1 MSKQQ
6 ERINTHL
13 EGMEMELAYLLENLG
28 DYHRVQRKNVQ
39 EYLSGRIKTLRDDI
53 KDVTFA
59 EEVLEPKKEFT
70 IGKKKTG

>member
-6 ERINTHL
+6 EIINTHL

-53 KDVTFA
+53 KDVSFA

-70 IGKKKTG
+70 VVKKKTG

>member
-6 ERINTHL
+6 EKIKIHL

-53 KDVTFA
+53 KDVSFA

-70 IGKKKTG
+70 VGKKKTG

>member
-6 ERINTHL
+6 ERIKIHL

-39 EYLSGRIKTLRDDI
+39 E
-53 KDVTFA
+53 
-59 EEVLEPKKEFT
+59 
-70 IGKKKTG
+70 

>member
-6 ERINTHL
+6 EIINTHL

-70 IGKKKTG
+70 VVKKKTG